1 MKSYSPE
8 DIMKAIVDSKSR
20 TIFSSIAKGLE
31 DNDNLKQ
38 MHGFTKKQ
46 FYSRTG
52 RMLKIGLIVRSRGKF
67 SLTCFGLV
75 VYHAQLQIE
84 NALNNYWK
92 LKAIDSIQSSGQIG
106 EEERTKLIKTILS
119 DQMIESIL
127 VRNR

>member
-20 TIFSSIAKGLE
+20 TIFSSIAKG
-31 DNDNLKQ
+31 DNDNLKLMQ
-38 MHGFTKKQ
+38 GFTKKQ

-52 RMLKIGLIVRSRGKF
+52 RMMKIGLIVRSRGKF

-92 LKAIDSIQSSGQIG
+92 LKAIDSIQSSEQIG

-127 VRNR
+127 VRNW